1 MLSKRRE
8 KCLEAIR
15 QSGLD
20 GVLYALGP
28 NFQYLS
34 ESHHCLWQRNAMN
47 TFAPISGASIM
58 PEALIYVNK
67 EGKSTILTIP
77 KHKDTMNTLLNDV
90 VVSYMDQFEDELTHI
105 IDGKNIGIGK
115 DCDQWI
121 KETLSHIDETITT
134 VDTDTLFEDIRRIKD
149 EYEIAHMKKLAQFT
163 DEAVMY
169 VCKHLKPGMTMFEA
183 ERMIVDYGLQHGIQ
197 VLSFSPT
204 CGFKTRNTANAQE
217 IEPFENE
224 RKLVDGTMIAFDIGY
239 MDQGYCSDWGR
250 TVYYGKAPELVKNGY
265 HALQEAQVYMVSKI
279 IPGVTRFG
287 DLYGY
292 ICDKAEELGYY
303 QYLRFKREEEGGN
316 GHHIG
321 TETHEMPWLK
331 NNVDLILQ
339 PGMIFCSEPKM
350 FFKNEGYMRVE
361 DMILVTEDGAEFL
374 TNFPRDLFEIDFSK
388 NL

>member
-149 EYEIAHMKKLAQFT
+149 KY
-163 DEAVMY
+163 
-169 VCKHLKPGMTMFEA
+169 
-183 ERMIVDYGLQHGIQ
+183 
-197 VLSFSPT
+197 
-204 CGFKTRNTANAQE
+204 
-217 IEPFENE
+217 
-224 RKLVDGTMIAFDIGY
+224 
-239 MDQGYCSDWGR
+239 
-250 TVYYGKAPELVKNGY
+250 
-265 HALQEAQVYMVSKI
+265 
-279 IPGVTRFG
+279 
-287 DLYGY
+287 
-292 ICDKAEELGYY
+292 
-303 QYLRFKREEEGGN
+303 
-316 GHHIG
+316 
-321 TETHEMPWLK
+321 
-331 NNVDLILQ
+331 
-339 PGMIFCSEPKM
+339 
-350 FFKNEGYMRVE
+350 
-361 DMILVTEDGAEFL
+361 
-374 TNFPRDLFEIDFSK
+374 
-388 NL
+388 